1 MFLISLGMQ
10 YPFSSY
16 TRPIPCMTSE
26 KSTGIFVLRVFI
38 WEKEISK
45 ILIDQEKIDLS
56 RSLF

>member
-1 MFLISLGMQ
+1 
-10 YPFSSY
+10 
-16 TRPIPCMTSE
+16 MTSE